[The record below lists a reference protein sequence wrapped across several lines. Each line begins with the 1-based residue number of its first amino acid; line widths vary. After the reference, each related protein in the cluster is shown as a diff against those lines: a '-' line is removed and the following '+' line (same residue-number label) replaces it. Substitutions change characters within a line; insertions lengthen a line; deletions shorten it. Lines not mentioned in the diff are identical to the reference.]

1 MNENNMEDKAKKTIP
16 NEDNKNNNNEVEIF
30 NLRVESQNDNV
41 INNINDIN
49 NNNLNENNVLKLV
62 DKKKEHR
69 KDDNK
74 NNQNAEN
81 NNKNVQNIEFPSKAE
96 ISIEYNIF
104 PYCLVWTPLPILT
117 LIFPS
122 FGHSGIGDSNGMVHD
137 FTESYII
144 RFHDFIFGKPT
155 KYFRLELT
163 GEEITNFDKAI
174 EKGNNKFVDEE
185 YSLFTNN
192 CHSYIAYILN
202 ELNYQGRNDYNI
214 FSIWWMFVRK
224 GKYVSCCGFLRTYIG
239 FLTILLIIAVIIIF
253 IFVFR
258 KK

>member
-1 MNENNMEDKAKKTIP
+1 MNENNMEDNQKKTIP
-16 NEDNKNNNNEVEIF
+16 NEDEKNSNKEVEIY
-30 NLRVESQNDNV
+30 NLRVESQNDNI
-41 INNINDIN
+41 INNINP
-49 NNNLNENNVLKLV
+49 NENKVIALA
-62 DKKKEHR
+62 DKKKEHQI
-69 KDDNK
+69 DNNK
-74 NNQNAEN
+74 NIYNVEN
-81 NNKNVQNIEFPSKAE
+81 NNNVQNIEFSSKAE

-144 RFHDFIFGKPT
+144 RFHDFVFGKPT
-155 KYFRLELT
+155 KYFKLELT
-163 GEEITNFDKAI
+163 DEEIKNFDKAI

-202 ELNYQGRNDYNI
+202 ELNYQGKNDYNI

-239 FLTILLIIAVIIIF
+239 FLAIILIIAVIIVL